1 MKLRDWVSTLLV
13 TFIILTTVMQ
23 DVGAAEEKILVG
35 FDGNAWK
42 RVIVDVDSSRARLH
56 KFLLLR
62 GVLEGLVF
70 GASPLMTDKTRP
82 DSIYIKTTYNH
93 LIDAL
98 DQFYSDYR
106 NEEIFIV
113 WALQIISME
122 LKGVPKEKIESTLT
136 DFRRQIS
143 TFKQFGLDA
152 NQTFQTDR

>member
-1 MKLRDWVSTLLV
+1 MNLRDWISTLLV
-13 TFIILTTVMQ
+13 TFIILITVMR
-23 DVGAAEEKILVG
+23 DVSAAEEKILVG

-42 RVIVDVDSSRARLH
+42 RVIVDVDLSRARFH

-70 GASPLMTDKTRP
+70 GASPLMTDKSRP
-82 DSIYIKTTYNH
+82 DSIYVKTTYNH

-113 WALQIISME
+113 WALQVISME
-122 LKGVPKEKIESTLT
+122 LRAIFNDMRPLVGYGLWYHTRKNSELEWWRRSSKGP
-136 DFRRQIS
+136 
-143 TFKQFGLDA
+143 
-152 NQTFQTDR
+152 